1 MLNKSE
7 RIIKKQIERKLTE
20 EVKKRGGLAPKFTS
34 PGFDGVP
41 DRMVLLP
48 GRRIGFVELKSAGE
62 KMRPLQM
69 RRKRQFEALG
79 FSVYCVDSEEQIGG
93 VLDEIADQM

>member
-1 MLNKSE
+1 MNE
-7 RIIKKQIERKLTE
+7 KKIERMLVN

-41 DRMVLLP
+41 DRMILLP
-48 GRRIGFVELKSAGE
+48 EGHIGFVELKRSGE

-79 FSVYCVDSEEQIGG
+79 FSVYCVDSEEQISKVLVEIGG
-93 VLDEIADQM
+93 DAR